1 MQSPRTPSSEAEA
14 VNASPPKKP
23 PRLIQ
28 LDILRGFLL
37 LWMTFTHLPTKA
49 SIISNQTFG
58 FVSGAEGFIFL
69 AAFMVGQLEFRRE
82 LSKGE
87 VATVRDLA
95 KRTARVYAYHC
106 GLLLIA
112 FTIFAPLAVRLH
124 RPAVENLLSFYLRS
138 PKPAA
143 IAAVLL
149 QYRPS
154 LLDILPLYV
163 IFMALTPLARRIARQ
178 WGWEPVIYAGFTV
191 WVAAQFGLRNFV
203 FRTFVP
209 FGIAVPADSTGA
221 FDIYA
226 WQLLWIVGLALGTLN
241 ADHVAGVSARAE
253 GEDAEGIPRWLVRLS
268 FALASAFFVLRYSPV
283 DRWIDPNLLGW
294 LIDKWH
300 LGPARVINFSA
311 IAILLVQYGNQI
323 ARFKVFAPLAA
334 LGQASI
340 EVFSVHV
347 LCCLAGDTLSFT
359 PDPELSYPEQAVLL
373 IVTIAAL
380 FLTAYASK
388 LWKENKRAR
397 LVVQPA

>member
-1 MQSPRTPSSEAEA
+1 
-14 VNASPPKKP
+14 
-23 PRLIQ
+23 
-28 LDILRGFLL
+28 
-37 LWMTFTHLPTKA
+37 MTLTHLPTKA
-49 SIISNQTFG
+49 SVISNQTFG

-82 LSKGE
+82 LSRGE

-106 GLLLIA
+106 GLLFIA
-112 FTIFAPLAVRLH
+112 FTVFAPLAVRLH
-124 RPAVENLLSFYLRS
+124 RPAVENLLSFYLKS

-143 IAAVLL
+143 IAAALL

-178 WGWEPVIYAGFTV
+178 WGWEPVIYAGFAV
-191 WVAAQFGLRNFV
+191 WVAAQFGLRNFI
-203 FRTFVP
+203 FRTVVP
-209 FGIAVPADSTGA
+209 FGIPVPFDSTGA
-221 FDIYA
+221 FDIYG

-241 ADHVAGVSARAE
+241 ADHLAGVSTRPQAE
-253 GEDAEGIPRWLVRLS
+253 AAEGIPRWLVRLS
-268 FALASAFFVLRYSPV
+268 FALAGAFLVLRYSPV
-283 DRWIDPNLLGW
+283 NRWIDPNLLGW

-311 IAILLVQYGNQI
+311 IAILLVQYGSRI
-323 ARFKVFAPLAA
+323 ARLKLFTPLAA

-340 EVFSVHV
+340 EVFCVHV
-347 LCCLAGDTLSFT
+347 ICCLAGDTLSFT
-359 PDPELSYPEQAVLL
+359 PDPDLSWPEQAVLL

-380 FLTAYASK
+380 FLTAHASK
-388 LWKENKRAR
+388 IWKENKRAR